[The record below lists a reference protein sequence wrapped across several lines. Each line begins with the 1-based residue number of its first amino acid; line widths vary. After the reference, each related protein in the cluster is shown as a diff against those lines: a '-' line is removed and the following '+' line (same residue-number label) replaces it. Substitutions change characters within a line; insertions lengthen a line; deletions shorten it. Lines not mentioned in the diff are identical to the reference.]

1 LKVRKRDSNIYHIR
15 LEHEDDLYHLNLL
28 LEDGDMVRALTERR
42 ESSQSDRIRNERGR
56 KQKMKLTIDVKNVEY
71 QSFGQRLRCH
81 GVIAVGERDQG
92 SHHTLILESGDD
104 FDIGKSNWLPHQKK
118 RLKEA
123 AQPTVT
129 ALAVAV
135 ESDSI
140 TIAEIRA
147 YGIRELKTL
156 NRAGSGKSTGGEE
169 LNAFYLRTV
178 KQLVDVHIKN
188 AIIVVIGPGFL
199 KEDFIAVGREEAPD
213 IFKGSVIENSGQGGM
228 SGIHEAI
235 SKGTLPKAVAQIKIQ
250 EEMASVE
257 ILREALA
264 KDLATYGNTEVNSA
278 ISVGAAESMLML
290 SEKTRTKEGR
300 KLLKLAEQ
308 NRTNVIEIS
317 SHHHG
322 GEMLSGLGDVAVI
335 LRYKLT

>member
-1 LKVRKRDSNIYHIR
+1 
-15 LEHEDDLYHLNLL
+15 
-28 LEDGDMVRALTERR
+28 MVRALTERR
-42 ESSQSDRIRNERGR
+42 ESSQSDRIRNERGK
-56 KQKMKLTIDVKNVEY
+56 KQKMKLTIGVKNVEY
-71 QSFGQRLRCH
+71 QSFEQRLRCH

-92 SHHTLILESGDD
+92 SHHTLILEPGND
-104 FDIGKSNWLPHQKK
+104 FEIGKSKWLPHQKK

-140 TIAEIRA
+140 TIAEVRT

-169 LNAFYLRTV
+169 LNAFYIRTV

-199 KEDFIAVGREEAPD
+199 KEDFIGVGREEAPE
-213 IFKGSVIENSGQGGM
+213 IFKESVVENSGQGGM
-228 SGIHEAI
+228 AGIHEVI
-235 SKGTLPKAVAQIKIQ
+235 SKGTLPKTVAQIKIQ

-257 ILREALA
+257 TLRAALA
-264 KDLATYGNTEVNSA
+264 KDLATYGNKEVNNA
-278 ISVGAAESMLML
+278 IVVGAAESMLII

-300 KLLKLAEQ
+300 KLLNLAEQ
-308 NRTNVIEIS
+308 NRTAVMEIS

-322 GEMLSGLGDVAVI
+322 GEMLSGLGEVAVI